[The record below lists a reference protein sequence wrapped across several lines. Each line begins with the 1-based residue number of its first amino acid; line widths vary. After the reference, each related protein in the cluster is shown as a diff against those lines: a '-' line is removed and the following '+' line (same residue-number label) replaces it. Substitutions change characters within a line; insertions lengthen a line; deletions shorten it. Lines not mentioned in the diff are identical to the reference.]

1 MTKCISAAV
10 VLAVSMS
17 IGSFAAPQAAF
28 AKSDKAAKAQ
38 LQDCKKL
45 ADPKMKD
52 ECVKKAGKGADKAS
66 KAKAK
71 GDAMKADKAGKKG
84 KNK

>member
-1 MTKCISAAV
+1 MKFITAATVAV
-10 VLAVSMS
+10 VSLGFVSVV
-17 IGSFAAPQAAF
+17 APQAAF
-28 AKSDKAAKAQ
+28 AKSDKAVKAQ
-38 LQDCKKL
+38 LQECKKL

-71 GDAMKADKAGKKG
+71 GDAMKAGKKA
-84 KNK
+84 K